1 MDLADI
7 LAHLSIP
14 RPNHSEALGET
25 AAYIKALLS
34 SWGVPFVVQEF
45 TLHPYMQLLLGITVL
60 LLAILLF
67 IFVFKRKPLAALI
80 TALAIPLVLILEFEL
95 FVPVVTALVT
105 KGGENIIV
113 NFTVPDPARELVF
126 AAHYDSKTDF
136 WDHIQRSKIYAFI
149 PLAVIIGL
157 AVSIFIFFVKRYA
170 ALRKKA
176 VTAVTL
182 VLAAAVAV
190 YWGLIF
196 LGFGGYIFIPP
207 DRQSFGSV
215 DNGGSVVALL
225 ALSKDIHDG
234 KVDMGNSNITIVLT
248 SGEEVSL
255 QGSHAYILERF
266 GKGNKPAIPISPVNL
281 ELAGQNGTMVYWKKD
296 GQFLIFYTAD
306 AGLADRLGAAW
317 KEVAGKDIESRPAIT
332 DDAQRFMSAGI
343 PAITVGNSGLP
354 GLGEGSFHSTMDNPG
369 RVNPDNLKLM
379 ITALERYIEGYNAR

>member
-95 FVPVVTALVT
+95 FVPVVTALVA

-113 NFTVPDPARELVF
+113 NFTVTDPARELVF

-149 PLAVIIGL
+149 PLAVIVGL
-157 AVSIFIFFVKRYA
+157 AVAIFTFFVKRYA

-182 VLAAAVAV
+182 VLAVAVVV

-215 DNGGSVVALL
+215 DDGGSVAALL

-234 KVDMGNSNITIVLT
+234 KVDIGNSNITIVLT

-266 GKGNKPAIPISPVNL
+266 GKGNKPAVPISLVNL

-296 GQFLIFYTAD
+296 GQFLIFYAAD

-317 KEVAGKDIESRPAIT
+317 KEVAGKDMESRPAIT

-369 RVNPDNLKLM
+369 RLNPDNLKLM
-379 ITALERYIEGYNAR
+379 IKALERYVEDYNSR

>member
-1 MDLADI
+1 MDLAEI

-14 RPNHSEALGET
+14 RPNHSQALGET
-25 AAYIKALLS
+25 AAYIKTLLS

-170 ALRKKA
+170 ALQKKA

-182 VLAAAVAV
+182 VLAGAVIV

-225 ALSKDIHDG
+225 ALSKNIHDG
-234 KVDMGNSNITIVLT
+234 KVDIGNSNITIVLT

-266 GKGNKPAIPISPVNL
+266 GKGNKPTVPISLVNL

-296 GQFLIFYTAD
+296 GQFLIFYAAD
-306 AGLADRLGAAW
+306 AGLAERLGAAW
-317 KEVAGKDIESRPAIT
+317 KAVAGTDMEPRPAIT

-343 PAITVGNSGLP
+343 RAITVGNSGLP
-354 GLGEGSFHSTMDNPG
+354 GLGEGSFHSTADNPD
-369 RVNPDNLKLM
+369 RLNQDNLKLV
-379 ITALERYIEGYNAR
+379 IKALEKYIEGYNTY

>member
-1 MDLADI
+1 MDLAEI

-14 RPNHSEALGET
+14 RPNHSQALADT
-25 AAYIKALLS
+25 AAYIKTLLAG
-34 SWGVPFVVQEF
+34 WGVPFVVQEF
-45 TLHPYMQLLLGITVL
+45 TLRPYMQLLLGISIL

-67 IFVFKRKPLAALI
+67 IFVLKRRPLAALI
-80 TALAIPLVLILEFEL
+80 VALAIPLVLILEFEL
-95 FVPVVTALVT
+95 FIPVVTALVT
-105 KGGENIIV
+105 KGGENIII
-113 NFTVPDPARELVF
+113 NFTVPNPARELVF

-157 AVSIFIFFVKRYA
+157 AVAIFAFFARRYTV
-170 ALRKKA
+170 LRKKV

-182 VLAAAVAV
+182 VLAGAVVV
-190 YWGLIF
+190 YWCLVF
-196 LGFGGYIFIPP
+196 LGFGGYIFIPA

-215 DNGGSVVALL
+215 DDGGSVAALL

-234 KVDMGNSNITIVLT
+234 KVATGNSNITIVLT

-255 QGSHAYILERF
+255 QGAHAYILERF
-266 GKGNKPAIPISPVNL
+266 GKGQTPTVPVSMVNL
-281 ELAGQNGTMVYWKKD
+281 EIAGQNGTMVYWKKD
-296 GQFLIFYTAD
+296 GQFLKFYDAD
-306 AGLADRLGAAW
+306 PGLADRLGAAW
-317 KEVAGKDIESRPAIT
+317 KEVAGTAMEPRPALT

-343 PAITVGNSGLP
+343 PAITIGNSGLP

-379 ITALERYIEGYNAR
+379 IKALEQYIEGYNSR

>member
-14 RPNHSEALGET
+14 RPNHSQALGET
-25 AAYIKALLS
+25 ATYIKTLLAG
-34 SWGVPFVVQEF
+34 WGVPFVVQEF

-67 IFVFKRKPLAALI
+67 IFVLKRKPLAALI

-95 FVPVVTALVT
+95 FIPVVTALIT

-113 NFTVPDPARELVF
+113 NFTAPDPARELVF

-157 AVSIFIFFVKRYA
+157 AVAIFTFFVKRYS

-182 VLAAAVAV
+182 VLAGAVIV

-215 DNGGSVVALL
+215 DDGGSVAALL

-234 KVDMGNSNITIVLT
+234 KADTGNSNITIVLT

-266 GKGNKPAIPISPVNL
+266 GKGNKPAVPISLVNL

-296 GQFLIFYTAD
+296 GQFLIFYAAD
-306 AGLADRLGAAW
+306 AGLAERLGAAW
-317 KEVAGKDIESRPAIT
+317 KAVAGTEMEPRPAIT

-354 GLGEGSFHSTMDNPG
+354 GLGEGSFHSTADNPE
-369 RVNPDNLKLM
+369 RVNPDNLNLM
-379 ITALERYIEGYNAR
+379 IKTLELYIEGYNPK

>member
-95 FVPVVTALVT
+95 FVPVVTALVA

-113 NFTVPDPARELVF
+113 NFTVADPARELVF

-149 PLAVIIGL
+149 PLAVIVGL
-157 AVSIFIFFVKRYA
+157 AVAIFTFFVKRYA

-182 VLAAAVAV
+182 VLAVAVVV

-215 DNGGSVVALL
+215 DDGGSVAALL

-234 KVDMGNSNITIVLT
+234 KVDIGNSNITIVLT

-266 GKGNKPAIPISPVNL
+266 GKGNKPAVPISLVNL

-296 GQFLIFYTAD
+296 GQFLIFYAAD

-317 KEVAGKDIESRPAIT
+317 KEVAGKDMESRPAIT

-369 RVNPDNLKLM
+369 RLNPDNLKLM
-379 ITALERYIEGYNAR
+379 IKALERYVEDYNSR

>member
-7 LAHLSIP
+7 LAHLSVP

-34 SWGVPFVVQEF
+34 SWGVPFFVQEF

-95 FVPVVTALVT
+95 FVPVVTALVA

-113 NFTVPDPARELVF
+113 NFTVPNPARELVF

-157 AVSIFIFFVKRYA
+157 AVSIFTFFVKRYA

-176 VTAVTL
+176 VTVVAL
-182 VLAAAVAV
+182 VLAAAVVV

-215 DNGGSVVALL
+215 DDGGSVAALL

-234 KVDMGNSNITIVLT
+234 NVDIGNSNITIILT

-266 GKGNKPAIPISPVNL
+266 GKGNKPAVPISLVNL

-296 GQFLIFYTAD
+296 GQFLIFYAAD

-317 KEVAGKDIESRPAIT
+317 KEVAGTEMESRPAIT
-332 DDAQRFMSAGI
+332 DDAQRFMAAGI

-354 GLGEGSFHSTMDNPG
+354 GLGEGSFHSTADNPE
-369 RVNPDNLKLM
+369 RLNQDNLKLV
-379 ITALERYIEGYNAR
+379 IKALENYIEGYNNY

>member
-14 RPNHSEALGET
+14 RPNHSQALGET
-25 AAYIKALLS
+25 AAYIKTLLS
-34 SWGVPFVVQEF
+34 SWGVPYVVQEF
-45 TLHPYMQLLLGITVL
+45 TLHPYMQFLLGITVL

-113 NFTVPDPARELVF
+113 SYTAPDPARELVF

-157 AVSIFIFFVKRYA
+157 AVAIFTFFVKRYA

-176 VTAVTL
+176 VTVVPL
-182 VLAAAVAV
+182 VLAAAVIV

-215 DNGGSVVALL
+215 DDGGSVAALL

-234 KVDMGNSNITIVLT
+234 KVDIGNSNITIVLT

-255 QGSHAYILERF
+255 QGSHAYTLERF
-266 GKGNKPAIPISPVNL
+266 GKGNKPTVPISMVNV
-281 ELAGQNGTMVYWKKD
+281 ELAGQNGTLVYWKKD
-296 GQFLIFYTAD
+296 GQFLKFYEAD

-317 KEVAGKDIESRPAIT
+317 KEVSGTDMESRPAIT

-379 ITALERYIEGYNAR
+379 IIALERYIEGYNAR